1 MSATERASSTQWRA
15 LPRAA
20 RRKMLGAGL
29 VICASITLQVFLVW
43 LRLRLSD
50 RSLPTIGPMP
60 TPTLEH
66 LWMDLVRIVADEA
79 SHARLLN
86 ALAINTLLWGLWVVW
101 FTWRQTKRVNDG
113 ANGKGANRES
123 VPL

>member
-1 MSATERASSTQWRA
+1 
-15 LPRAA
+15 
-20 RRKMLGAGL
+20 
-29 VICASITLQVFLVW
+29 
-43 LRLRLSD
+43 
-50 RSLPTIGPMP
+50 
-60 TPTLEH
+60 
-66 LWMDLVRIVADEA
+66 MDLVRIVADEA